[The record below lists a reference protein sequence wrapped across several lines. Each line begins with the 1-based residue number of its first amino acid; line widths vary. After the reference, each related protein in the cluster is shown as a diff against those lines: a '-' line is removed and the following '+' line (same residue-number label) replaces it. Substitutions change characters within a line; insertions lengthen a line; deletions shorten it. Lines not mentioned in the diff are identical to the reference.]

1 MTAFD
6 ETAGVAGTSYL
17 QPAMAGI
24 LAAVVGFTSTFALGL
39 AGLATVGA
47 SPVQAGSGLF
57 AICIVLFLL
66 NISMSWRQRIPI
78 SIAWSTPGAAF
89 LMTAGMPEGGFAA
102 AIGAFLVTAALIVIA
117 GLWRPLS
124 RAVEAIPAAIANA
137 MLAGILLSLCIV
149 PIKAAATL
157 PAQAL
162 PIIITWVVALRFAR
176 RYAVPLAVLATAIV
190 LAVTTRLPDDFLAGA
205 WPVLTPIMPTLSL
218 DAILRLALPLFVVTM
233 ASQNLPGLAVMQAN
247 GYRVASAPVF
257 RITGLGSAATAIFGG
272 LPVNL
277 AAITAAICA
286 GPEAHPDPARRWVAP
301 IAAGCTY
308 LLLGLG
314 ASLAAAFVAATP
326 PILIEAVAG
335 LALFSSFA
343 GALSAA
349 FADEDT
355 RLPAIVTFA
364 TTASGITV
372 GGIGGAFWGL
382 VAGLALQFALAG
394 RLKP

>member
-6 ETAGVAGTSYL
+6 ETAGAAGTSYL
-17 QPAMAGI
+17 QPAMAGV

-47 SPVQAGSGLF
+47 SPAQAGSGLF

-102 AIGAFLVTAALIVIA
+102 ATGAFLVAAALIVIA

-149 PIKAAATL
+149 PIKAAASL
-157 PAQAL
+157 PAQTL
-162 PIIITWVVALRFAR
+162 PIILTWVVALRFAR
-176 RYAVPLAVLATAIV
+176 RYAVPLAVLATVIV
-190 LAVTTRLPDDFLAGA
+190 LALTTRLPDDFLAGA

-247 GYRVASAPVF
+247 GYRVAPAPVF

-349 FADEDT
+349 FADEDM

>member
-6 ETAGVAGTSYL
+6 ETAGAAGTSYL
-17 QPAMAGI
+17 QPAMAGV

-47 SPVQAGSGLF
+47 SPAQAGSGLF

-102 AIGAFLVTAALIVIA
+102 ATGAFLVAAALIVIA

-157 PAQAL
+157 PAQTL
-162 PIIITWVVALRFAR
+162 PIILTWVVALRFAR
-176 RYAVPLAVLATAIV
+176 RYAVPLAVLATVIV
-190 LAVTTRLPDDFLAGA
+190 LALTTRLPDDFLAGA

-218 DAILRLALPLFVVTM
+218 EAILRLALPLFVVTM

-247 GYRVASAPVF
+247 GYRVAPAPVF

-349 FADEDT
+349 FADEET

>member
-6 ETAGVAGTSYL
+6 ETSSTAGTSYL

-47 SPVQAGSGLF
+47 DPVQAGSGLF

-102 AIGAFLVTAALIVIA
+102 ATGAFLVTAALIVVA

-157 PAQAL
+157 PAQTL
-162 PIIITWVVALRFAR
+162 PIILTWVVALRYAR
-176 RYAVPLAVLATAIV
+176 RYAVPLAVLATVIV

-247 GYRVASAPVF
+247 GYRVAPAPVF

-349 FADEDT
+349 FADEKT

>member
-1 MTAFD
+1 
-6 ETAGVAGTSYL
+6 
-17 QPAMAGI
+17 
-24 LAAVVGFTSTFALGL
+24 
-39 AGLATVGA
+39 
-47 SPVQAGSGLF
+47 
-57 AICIVLFLL
+57 
-66 NISMSWRQRIPI
+66 
-78 SIAWSTPGAAF
+78 
-89 LMTAGMPEGGFAA
+89 
-102 AIGAFLVTAALIVIA
+102 
-117 GLWRPLS
+117 
-124 RAVEAIPAAIANA
+124 

-149 PIKAAATL
+149 PIKAAATV
-157 PAQAL
+157 PAQTL
-162 PIIITWVVALRFAR
+162 PIILTWVVALRFAR

-190 LAVTTRLPDDFLAGA
+190 LALTTRLPDDFLAGA

-247 GYRVASAPVF
+247 GYRMAPAPVF